1 MLRHPVIGLNMS
13 MDLIDKYEKFDFL
26 VPVSYVD
33 AVIGAGGMPICI
45 PPYPDIGMLD
55 RFTSI
60 LDGFLFIGGDDYL
73 PEHYGGYPQPESE
86 LMPERRDRFDLMLA
100 KWILQETAMPVLGV
114 CGGHQL
120 ISIAEGGALVQ
131 DIRMEWNA
139 SAGEQPLLHSG
150 RERNDNDKNQ
160 FRHPVSQEKDSLIA
174 RVTKASPDDA
184 LMTNSFHHQAVH
196 PRSVGHSLRPTAWST
211 DGVIEAIE
219 PSNDSPWAQS
229 GRFVLGVQ
237 WHPERM
243 LDEEPH
249 RNIFRALIEAARR
262 K

>member
-1 MLRHPVIGLNMS
+1 MLKHPLIGLNMS

-33 AVIGAGGMPICI
+33 AVIGAGGIPICI
-45 PPYPDIGMLD
+45 PPYPNIEMLG
-55 RFTSI
+55 RLLPI
-60 LDGFLFIGGDDYL
+60 IDGLVLIGGDDYR
-73 PEHYGGYPQPESE
+73 PKHFGGHPQPENE

-120 ISIAEGGALVQ
+120 ISIAQGGSLVQ
-131 DIRMEWNA
+131 DIRTEWNA
-139 SAGEQPLLHSG
+139 TAGEQPLLHSG
-150 RERNDNDKNQ
+150 KERNDNDKNI
-160 FRHPVSQEKDSLIA
+160 FRHPVRQEKDSLIA
-174 RVTKASPDDA
+174 HVTKASADDA
-184 LMTNSFHHQAVH
+184 LMTNSYHHQAVH
-196 PRSVGHSLRPTAWST
+196 PQRVGHSLQPSAWAE

-219 PSNDSPWAQS
+219 PANDSQWAQS
-229 GRFVLGVQ
+229 GRFVLGIQ

-249 RNIFRALIEAARR
+249 KNIFRALIEAARR